1 MVSSNASG
9 TETPNQPDPV
19 AAVSPLVA
27 VWSRWTRPELAW
39 RWNLLLSVVLAVVQV
54 GGGYAANKHGVGW
67 RELDPVGVA
76 LLLAGPVLLPLRR
89 RYPLPVFYAVLSACA
104 AYLLIGYGYGPI
116 FLSLIFAFLAAGTT
130 GSRWYSYGVVPLG
143 YLLMVW
149 PVPSWRGYDT
159 GGWQEIGLLAWL
171 IVLVTMA
178 EGLRQRRAVLVARRQ
193 RAEAARQHEREQRAR
208 ELAEREQ
215 RASEERLAIAREL
228 HDVLAHS
235 LSLINVQSSVAL
247 ELLDRTPEQAALA
260 LAAIKSA
267 SKDALGEVH
276 ALLRSIRSGAGGV
289 SAPTAPTV
297 GIADLDGL
305 TEPARTAGIA
315 VRTNVIGKPQR
326 LPAVLDVA
334 AARIIQES
342 LTNVV
347 RHAPGAEVLVTVHY
361 SREQLHVT
369 VDNTRPTGKPTRTPG
384 GGHGIAGMTERAH
397 ALGGELS
404 AGPDSDGGFHVDA
417 HLPVHAVQSQAI
429 PQRAQ
434 EVS

>member
-1 MVSSNASG
+1 MV
-9 TETPNQPDPV
+9 V
-19 AAVSPLVA
+19 
-27 VWSRWTRPELAW
+27 
-39 RWNLLLSVVLAVVQV
+39 AVVQL
-54 GGGYAANKHGVGW
+54 GGGYAANTHGEGW
-67 RELDPVGVA
+67 RALDPLGVA
-76 LLLAGPVLLPLRR
+76 LLLAGPLLLLLRR
-89 RYPLPVFYAVLSACA
+89 RHPLPVFYAVLGISAT
-104 AYLLIGYGYGPI
+104 YLLLGYGYGPVFI
-116 FLSLIFAFLAAGTT
+116 ALIFAFLAAGTS
-130 GSRWYSYGVVPLG
+130 GSRWYSYAFVPVG

-149 PVPSWRGYDT
+149 PVPSWRGYVT
-159 GGWQEIGLLAWL
+159 NGWQAAGLLAWL
-171 IVLVTMA
+171 IVLVSIA
-178 EGLRQRRAVLVARRQ
+178 EGLRQRRMVLAARQQ
-193 RAEAARQHEREQRAR
+193 RAEDARRTEKEQRAR

-247 ELLDRTPEQAALA
+247 ELIDRRPEQVALA
-260 LAAIKSA
+260 LAAIKTA

-289 SAPTAPTV
+289 AAPTVPTV

-305 TEPARTAGIA
+305 TAPARSAGIQ

-361 SREQLHVT
+361 SRDQLHVT
-369 VDNTRPTGKPTRTPG
+369 IDNTRPTRQSTATSQG
-384 GGHGIAGMTERAH
+384 GNGIAGMTERAH

-417 HLPVHAVQSQAI
+417 RLPIHAVQSQAI